1 MRRSLSTS
9 ELANLMRDVRTVPT
23 AELERLLAEDHE
35 RGVVE
40 QVDGRRRLTDHAER
54 QHGEAL
60 RDVRLAS

>member
-40 QVDGRRRLTDHAER
+40 QVDGRCA
-54 QHGEAL
+54 
-60 RDVRLAS
+60 